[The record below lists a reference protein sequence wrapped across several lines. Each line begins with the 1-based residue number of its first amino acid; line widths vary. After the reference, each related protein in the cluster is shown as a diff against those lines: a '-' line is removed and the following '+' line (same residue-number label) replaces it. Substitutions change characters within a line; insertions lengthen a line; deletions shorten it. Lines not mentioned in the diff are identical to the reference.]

1 MRKSG
6 ILIGRVSHIEFD
18 KDDTGVLVTIQIDAN
33 RTVYHDETCRIVNSL
48 IGIGSDT
55 VLEFVRRPRAGPHTP
70 VTNGETINGEVAS
83 DPTRAIVNLEQNLGE
98 TMSRVKGA
106 SDALGDTFH
115 RLDALL
121 SRNEDRITRV
131 IQESGET
138 LDLLKSTLNNTNDI
152 IGDKETRQ
160 NLRDAIKQFP
170 KTLDDASET
179 ARQMGE
185 AMKTVQ
191 QNLKN
196 LEGLTKPLG
205 QRGETLVQR
214 MTDGTDKLNQVMDEM
229 LHFSRSLNDPDNALG
244 QLVNNPELVRHLTR
258 AVKNIDDLTR
268 QLKPILDDAHVF
280 SDKIARH
287 PEVLG
292 VRGAIKPGPGIK

>member
-18 KDDTGVLVTIQIDAN
+18 KDDTGVLVTIQIDGN
-33 RTVYHDETCRIVNSL
+33 RTVYHDEKCRIVNSL

-55 VLEFVRRPRAGPHTP
+55 VLEFLRRPGAGPHTP
-70 VTNGETINGEVAS
+70 LADGERINGEVAS
-83 DPTRAIVNLEQNLGE
+83 DPTRAIVDLEQSLGE

-115 RLDALL
+115 RLDGLL
-121 SRNEDRITRV
+121 SRNEDRITHV

-179 ARQMGE
+179 ARQMGD

-229 LHFSRSLNDPDNALG
+229 LRFSRSLNDPDNALG

-258 AVKNIDDLTR
+258 AAKNIDDLTR

-280 SDKIARH
+280 TDKIARH
-287 PEVLG
+287 PEALG
-292 VRGAIKPGPGIK
+292 LRGAIKPSPGIK